1 MQTGMNIGT
10 VVDKDSLDAI
20 TKAVIEIMAQK
31 ADQETIRHGIDA
43 LARMARI
50 EGVTIQNCV
59 INGDRS
65 VVVEADKAEVRERPN
80 PQEAY
85 LAGINFGR
93 NNPIPELEG
102 EDGELE

>member
-20 TKAVIEIMAQK
+20 TKSIVEIMNQK

-43 LARMARI
+43 LGRMSRI

-65 VVVEADKAEVRERPN
+65 VVVEVDAENGDAEIRFN
-80 PQEAY
+80 PTS
-85 LAGINFGR
+85 
-93 NNPIPELEG
+93 
-102 EDGELE
+102 ED